1 MTWGNLTCQP
11 CEWEVASSFLFNF
24 KHHHIWK
31 IIPLFPVT
39 TSIHRAMRLFTATLP
54 KGWTQGDGGPRL
66 FLTLYISRRLVGS
79 PQDQNSRLRSSS
91 PKLKNS
97 PRIFNVYRN
106 SVSIKYLIYLI
117 WNDWK
122 MSQSFQN
129 HHWKTRKI
137 LEYMSAS
144 SWQLTKVHFPLL
156 SWSGLWGVESLV
168 MSCDGL
174 HLLSTGASVK
184 RGDIQ
189 KTNPSM
195 MPVSTKNNVKKVK
208 ENDEFNESQ
217 ASLNF

>member
-1 MTWGNLTCQP
+1 MLEASRHMTWEFTCQP
-11 CEWEVASSFLFNF
+11 CEWEVASSFFNF
-24 KHHHIWK
+24 STITSEN
-31 IIPLFPVT
+31 LFLYSQSQHLYIEPWGYHCHP
-39 TSIHRAMRLFTATLP
+39 SQ
-54 KGWTQGDGGPRL
+54 GWTQGDGGPRL
-66 FLTLYISRRLVGS
+66 SSLCTYRGAGGIPSG
-79 PQDQNSRLRSSS
+79 PKSRLRSSS

-106 SVSIKYLIYLI
+106 SVSIKYFIYLI

-174 HLLSTGASVK
+174 HLLRLAH
-184 RGDIQ
+184 R
-189 KTNPSM
+189 
-195 MPVSTKNNVKKVK
+195 
-208 ENDEFNESQ
+208 
-217 ASLNF
+217 